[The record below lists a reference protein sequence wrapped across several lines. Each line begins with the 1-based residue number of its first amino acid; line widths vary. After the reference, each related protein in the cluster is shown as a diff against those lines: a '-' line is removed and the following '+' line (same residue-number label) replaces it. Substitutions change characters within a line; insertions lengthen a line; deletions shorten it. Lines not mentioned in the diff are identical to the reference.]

1 MDLRSIYLV
10 DQGRIA
16 RLPYFGFSLALT
28 VPYMIVAYLLASL
41 LGVFGGVLVLALYAI
56 IAYPY
61 YCLMAKRLQDFG
73 QPGKYAVVVIGVGVA
88 AALLQF
94 VEALQGVS
102 MAISAVQTIVGLVIL
117 FVPGN
122 PADNAYGAPPSKLA
136 TA

>member
-1 MDLRSIYLV
+1 MDLRDVYLN
-10 DQGRIA
+10 DRGRIA

-28 VPYMIVAYLLASL
+28 VPYMIVAYVLASL
-41 LGVFGGVLVLALYAI
+41 LGPLGGILVLALYAVV
-56 IAYPY
+56 AYPY

-94 VEALQGVS
+94 VEALHGIS
-102 MAISAVQTIVGLVIL
+102 LAISGIQLIAGLIIL
-117 FVPGN
+117 FMPGN
-122 PADNAYGAPPSKLA
+122 PGDNAYGAPPAKLA